1 MGDDLGISFSPP
13 GITKCYAEGS
23 PFESNKT
30 GTSVGFADQVQAA
43 IYGAQTMDFRNDG
56 TSGVTGHDSHNGG
69 GDTLRDVLIMA
80 DDLGAKD
87 GQAPMM
93 MDKNMTE
100 GRIDLMEKP
109 ATIDTEGSDVAAVL
123 AAMAKAAPAPR
134 QDLTDSKSVGERRF
148 TIITDSSRDGLLTE
162 FGKETLEY
170 RYLLPGESYQDL
182 FARVADAYADDEA
195 HAQRLYDHISRL
207 WFMPATPVLSNGGTG
222 RGLPISCYLNSV
234 DDSLEGIVS
243 TWNENVWLA
252 SRGGGIGTYWGQV
265 RGIGEPVGLNGKTS
279 GIIPFVR
286 VMDSL
291 TLAISQGSLRRG
303 SAAVYIDVS
312 HPEIE
317 EFLEI
322 RKPSGDFNRKALNL
336 HHGVLL
342 TDEFMNAVRNGDE
355 FALRSPRDGS
365 ERGRVDA
372 RSLFQKL
379 VETRLATGEPYIVF
393 NDTVNR
399 TMPEHHRAL
408 GLKVST
414 SNLCSEITLP
424 TGRDHLGNDRTA
436 VCCLS
441 SLNLE
446 KWDEWAGDKNFVE
459 DVMRFL
465 DNVLQDYIDRAP
477 PEMARAKYSAMRE
490 RSVGMGVMGFHS
502 FLQSRGL
509 GFESALAKS
518 WNMKIFRHIHAK
530 ANEASMLLAQERGA
544 CPDAE
549 DMGKMERFSCKMAIA
564 PTASISIICGGTSAC
579 IEPIPAN
586 IYTHKTLSGSF
597 VVKNP
602 YLEKLLRDKSK
613 DSTNVWNT
621 ILEKGGSVQHL
632 DFLSAEEKEAF
643 KTSFEIDQR
652 WLLELAADRTPYIDQ
667 AQSLN
672 LFIPADVDKWDLM
685 MLHFQAWEKGIK
697 SLYYLRSKSVQRAG
711 FAGSGMDGGVEADNT
726 LDAKKVELMTA
737 QTDYDECLACQ

>member
-1 MGDDLGISFSPP
+1 VAGD
-13 GITKCYAEGS
+13 
-23 PFESNKT
+23 
-30 GTSVGFADQVQAA
+30 
-43 IYGAQTMDFRNDG
+43 
-56 TSGVTGHDSHNGG
+56 
-69 GDTLRDVLIMA
+69 
-80 DDLGAKD
+80 
-87 GQAPMM
+87 
-93 MDKNMTE
+93 
-100 GRIDLMEKP
+100 
-109 ATIDTEGSDVAAVL
+109 DVAAGEAETSLFAETAPATKEAGASPAVAMTKTDAGSAGLVEQLGAEAL
-123 AAMAKAAPAPR
+123 AGAVAGMAKAAKK
-134 QDLTDSKSVGERRF
+134 DDSKSVQARRF
-148 TIITDSSRDGLLTE
+148 TIVTDESRDALLTD
-162 FGKETLEY
+162 FGKDTLDD
-170 RYLLPGESYQDL
+170 RYLLPGEKYQDL
-182 FARVADAYADDEA
+182 FARVADAYADDAE
-195 HAQRLYDHISRL
+195 HAQRLYDYVSKL

-234 DDSLEGIVS
+234 SDSLEGIVG

-252 SRGGGIGTYWGQV
+252 SRGGGIGTYWGNV

-303 SAAVYIDVS
+303 SAACYLDVS

-342 TDEFMNAVRNGDE
+342 TDEFMEAVREGSE
-355 FALRSPRDGS
+355 FTLRSPKDGS
-365 ERGRVDA
+365 ARGTVDA

-393 NDTVNR
+393 SDTVNR
-399 TMPEHHRAL
+399 MMPKHHRDL

-424 TGRDHLGNDRTA
+424 TGIDHLGNDRTA

-441 SLNLE
+441 SLNFE
-446 KWDEWAGDKNFVE
+446 TWDEWNKDERFIE
-459 DVMRFL
+459 DVLRFL

-477 PEMARAKYSAMRE
+477 DEMARAKYSAMRE

-502 FLQSRGL
+502 FLQMKGIA
-509 GFESALAKS
+509 FESA
-518 WNMKIFRHIHAK
+518 MAK
-530 ANEASMLLAQERGA
+530 AWNLKMFKHIAAKADEASLLLAQERGA
-544 CPDAE
+544 CPDAA
-549 DMGKMERFSCKMAIA
+549 DMGVMQRFSCKMAIA

-602 YLEKLLRDKSK
+602 YLQKLLAAKSK
-613 DSTNVWNT
+613 DSTNVWNS
-621 ILEKGGSVQHL
+621 ILEHGGSVQHL
-632 DFLSAEEKEAF
+632 DFLSPEEKAVY

-652 WLLELAADRTPYIDQ
+652 WLLEFAADRTPFIDQ

-672 LFIPADVDKWDLM
+672 LYIPADVDKWDLM
-685 MLHFQAWEKGIK
+685 MLHFQAWERGIK

-711 FAGSGMDGGVEADNT
+711 FAGGVEADNT
-726 LDAKKVELMTA
+726 AEAPKIELSA
-737 QTDYDECLACQ
+737 GQTDYEECLACQ

>member
-1 MGDDLGISFSPP
+1 MEFRNGDGAAMGLGEMDADV
-13 GITKCYAEGS
+13 TEKAAEATPKKAVKMDRKDSGS
-23 PFESNKT
+23 EEL
-30 GTSVGFADQVQAA
+30 VVEQAA
-43 IYGAQTMDFRNDG
+43 AEAM
-56 TSGVTGHDSHNGG
+56 
-69 GDTLRDVLIMA
+69 
-80 DDLGAKD
+80 
-87 GQAPMM
+87 
-93 MDKNMTE
+93 
-100 GRIDLMEKP
+100 
-109 ATIDTEGSDVAAVL
+109 AAV
-123 AAMAKAAPAPR
+123 AKAAVST
-134 QDLTDSKSVGERRF
+134 DEDSKAVHARRF
-148 TIITDSSRDGLLTE
+148 TIETDSSRDALLTD
-162 FGKETLEY
+162 FGRETLND

-182 FARVADAYADDEA
+182 FARVADAYADDQD
-195 HAQRLYDHISRL
+195 HAQRLYDYISKL

-234 DDSLEGIVS
+234 SDSLEGIVG

-252 SRGGGIGTYWGQV
+252 SRGGGIGTYWGHV

-303 SAAVYIDVS
+303 SAACYLDVS

-336 HHGVLL
+336 HHGVLVS
-342 TDEFMNAVRNGDE
+342 DEFMEAVRAGAE
-355 FALRSPRDGS
+355 WQLKSPKDGS
-365 ERGRVDA
+365 VRATVDA

-393 NDTVNR
+393 SDTVNR
-399 TMPEHHRAL
+399 MMPKHHRDL

-446 KWDEWAGDKNFVE
+446 TWDEWNDDKRFIE

-477 PEMARAKYSAMRE
+477 PEMARAKYSASRE

-502 FLQSRGL
+502 FLQSKGL
-509 GFESALAKS
+509 GFESSMAKV
-518 WNMKIFRHIHAK
+518 WNLKMFKHISQK
-530 ANEASMLLAQERGA
+530 ANEASMMLAKERGP

-549 DMGKMERFSCKMAIA
+549 EMGAMERFSCKMAIA

-602 YLEKLLRDKSK
+602 YLEKLLQAKSK
-613 DSTNVWNT
+613 DSTAVWNS
-621 ILEKGGSVQHL
+621 ILERGGSVQHL
-632 DFLSAEEKEAF
+632 DFLSPEEKAAY

-652 WLLELAADRTPYIDQ
+652 WLLEFAADRTPFIDQ

-672 LFIPADVDKWDLM
+672 LFIPADVDKWDLA

-711 FAGSGMDGGVEADNT
+711 FAGGVEADNT
-726 LDAKKVELMTA
+726 ADAPKFEIGGE
-737 QTDYDECLACQ
+737 QTDYEECLACQ

>member
-1 MGDDLGISFSPP
+1 MP
-13 GITKCYAEGS
+13 GRIEQGLR
-23 PFESNKT
+23 
-30 GTSVGFADQVQAA
+30 
-43 IYGAQTMDFRNDG
+43 TMDFRN
-56 TSGVTGHDSHNGG
+56 
-69 GDTLRDVLIMA
+69 GDDAAMS
-80 DDLGAKD
+80 LGD
-87 GQAPMM
+87 
-93 MDKNMTE
+93 
-100 GRIDLMEKP
+100 
-109 ATIDTEGSDVAAVL
+109 SDVATPVMVANPEQDTAMGMGQKDAGSDGLV
-123 AAMAKAAPAPR
+123 AAGAAGAMAKAMTAAAPKS
-134 QDLTDSKSVGERRF
+134 DSKTVNPRRF
-148 TIITDSSRDGLLTE
+148 TIRTNTDRDALLTD
-162 FGKETLEY
+162 FGKDTLID
-170 RYLLPGESYQDL
+170 RYLLPGENFQDL
-182 FARVADAYADDEA
+182 FARVADCYSDDEE
-195 HAQRLYDHISRL
+195 HAQRIYDYISSL
-207 WFMPATPVLSNGGTG
+207 WFMPATPVLSNGGTN

-234 DDSLEGIVS
+234 DDSLEGIVN

-252 SRGGGIGTYWGQV
+252 SRGGGIGTYWGNV

-303 SAAVYIDVS
+303 SAACYLDVS

-342 TDEFMNAVRNGDE
+342 TDDFMEAVRAGKS
-355 FALRSPRDGS
+355 FQLKSPKDGS
-365 ERGRVDA
+365 VRGEVDA

-393 NDTVNR
+393 SDTVNR
-399 TMPEHHRAL
+399 MMPSHHREL

-446 KWDEWAGDKNFVE
+446 KWEEWNGDKRFIE

-477 PEMARAKYSAMRE
+477 EEMARARYSAMRE

-502 FLQSRGL
+502 FLQMKNI
-509 GFESALAKS
+509 GFESPMAKV
-518 WNMKIFRHIHAK
+518 WNLKMFKHIHQK
-530 ANEASMLLAQERGA
+530 ANEASMVLAEERGA

-549 DMGKMERFSCKMAIA
+549 DVGVMERFSCKMAIA

-602 YLEKLLRDKSK
+602 YLEKLLRKKSK
-613 DSTNVWNT
+613 DSTNVWNS

-632 DFLSAEEKEAF
+632 DFLTVEEKATF

-652 WLLELAADRTPYIDQ
+652 WLLEFAADRTPFIDQ

-685 MLHFQAWEKGIK
+685 MLHFQAWERGIK

-711 FAGSGMDGGVEADNT
+711 FAGGVEADNT
-726 LDAKKVELMTA
+726 PDAARFELATA
-737 QTDYDECLACQ
+737 DGQTDYEECLACQ

>member
-1 MGDDLGISFSPP
+1 
-13 GITKCYAEGS
+13 
-23 PFESNKT
+23 
-30 GTSVGFADQVQAA
+30 
-43 IYGAQTMDFRNDG
+43 MDFRE
-56 TSGVTGHDSHNGG
+56 
-69 GDTLRDVLIMA
+69 
-80 DDLGAKD
+80 
-87 GQAPMM
+87 
-93 MDKNMTE
+93 TE
-100 GRIDLMEKP
+100 RVE
-109 ATIDTEGSDVAAVL
+109 TNDVATVEL
-123 AAMAKAAPAPR
+123 AKNEAPAAGESNGDSQR
-134 QDLTDSKSVGERRF
+134 AKLNDAGEAKVHARRFEVVVDRSRDSLLTD
-148 TIITDSSRDGLLTE
+148 
-162 FGKETLEY
+162 FGKETLED

-182 FARVADAYADDEA
+182 FARVADAYADDQD
-195 HAQRLYDHISRL
+195 HAQRLYDYISKL

-234 DDSLEGIVS
+234 DDSLEGIVG

-252 SRGGGIGTYWGQV
+252 SRGGGIGTYWGAV

-303 SAAVYIDVS
+303 SAACYLDIS

-317 EFLEI
+317 EFLEV

-336 HHGVLL
+336 HHGVLI
-342 TDEFMNAVRNGDE
+342 TDEFMEAVRDGAE
-355 FALRSPRDGS
+355 FNLRSPKDNS
-365 ERGRVDA
+365 VRGTVDA

-379 VETRLATGEPYIVF
+379 VETRLATGEPYIIF
-393 NDTVNR
+393 IDQVNR
-399 TMPEHHRAL
+399 MMPKHHRDL
-408 GLKVST
+408 GLKVTT

-446 KWDEWAGDKNFVE
+446 TWDEWNGDKVFIE
-459 DVMRFL
+459 DVMRML

-477 PEMARAKYSAMRE
+477 PEMARAKYSASRE
-490 RSVGMGVMGFHS
+490 RSVGLGVMGFHS
-502 FLQSRGL
+502 FLQARGL
-509 GFESALAKS
+509 PFEGAMAKS
-518 WNMKIFRHIHAK
+518 SNLRVFKHIRAQVDQ
-530 ANEASMLLAQERGA
+530 ASMLLAKERGP
-544 CPDAE
+544 CPDAA
-549 DMGKMERFSCKMAIA
+549 DQGVMERFSCKMAIA

-597 VVKNP
+597 SIRNPHLEALLVDKAKNS
-602 YLEKLLRDKSK
+602 DA
-613 DSTNVWNT
+613 VWNS
-621 ILEKGGSVQHL
+621 ILERGGSVQHL
-632 DFLSAEEKEAF
+632 DFLTQDEKDCF

-667 AQSLN
+667 AASLN
-672 LFIPADVDKWDLM
+672 LFIPADVEKWDLL
-685 MLHFQAWEKGIK
+685 MLHYRAWELGIK

-711 FAGSGMDGGVEADNT
+711 FAGGVEADNT
-726 LDAKKVELMTA
+726 AEAPVYELQT
-737 QTDYDECLACQ
+737 TDYDECLACQ